1 MQANVILGVDIAK
14 KKFDVCL
21 LIGSKERHKVF
32 HNNKEGF
39 EKLVAWC
46 NNHGAVLIHLCLEA
60 TGCYSEDIVI
70 FMYDLGHNVSV
81 VNPAQIKAFGKSELL
96 RNKTDKSDAA
106 MIARFCIA
114 NKPNLWKPA
123 PTEIKRLRDL
133 YRCLQALKDDKLQ
146 QMNRLENKNMNSRCK
161 QAILEVVATIETEIS
176 AIEKEICEHV
186 NNHSHLKNMIEN
198 IKTVK
203 GIGHLTAVA
212 IIAEMPSVDNFDN
225 ARQFIAFAGL
235 NPEYYQSGSS
245 VSKKS
250 RICKIGSERI
260 RKTLYMPAIVVKNR
274 NSHFQKFCQRL
285 ANKGKCPM
293 VIIVALMRK
302 LMHVVFGILKNNQPF
317 NGDLVK

>member
-1 MQANVILGVDIAK
+1 MQENAVLGVDISK
-14 KKFDVCL
+14 QKFDACL

-32 HNNKEGF
+32 RNDQEGF

-46 NNHGAVLIHLCLEA
+46 NGHGAEHIHLCLEA
-60 TGCYSEDIVI
+60 TGCYSEDIVN

-81 VNPAQIKAFGKSELL
+81 INPAQIKAFGKSELL

-106 MIARFCIA
+106 MIARFYIA

-123 PTEIKRLRDL
+123 SREVRRLRDL

-146 QMNRLENKNMNSRCK
+146 QMNRLENKNVDSRCK
-161 QAILEVVATIETEIS
+161 KATLEVIATIKREI
-176 AIEKEICEHV
+176 AALEKEIDEHV
-186 NNHSHLKNMIEN
+186 NNHSHLKNMVEN

-203 GIGHLTAVA
+203 GVGYLTAVA
-212 IIAEMPSVDNFDN
+212 VIAEMPSVYNFDN
-225 ARQFIAFAGL
+225 ARQFTAFAGL
-235 NPEYYQSGSS
+235 NPGHYQSGSS

-260 RKTLYMPAIVVKNR
+260 RKALYMPAIVVKNT
-274 NSHFQKFCQRL
+274 NSYFQKFCQRL
-285 ANKGKCPM
+285 ASRGKRPK

-302 LMHVVFGILKNNQPF
+302 LMHIFFGILKNNQPF
-317 NGDLVK
+317 NGSLVK